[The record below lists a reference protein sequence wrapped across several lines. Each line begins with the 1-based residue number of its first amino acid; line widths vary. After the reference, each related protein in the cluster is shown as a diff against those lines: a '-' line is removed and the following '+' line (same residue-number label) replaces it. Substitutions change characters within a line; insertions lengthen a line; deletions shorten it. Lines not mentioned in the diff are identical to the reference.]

1 MHVMRPTLT
10 KQTQEIFQSWGW
22 GGVAES
28 TFELLNLT
36 NLSTPGPNRDM
47 FMYI

>member
-1 MHVMRPTLT
+1 MQPTLT

-22 GGVAES
+22 GRVAES